1 MFFKKGMDSYL
12 IYGALVLCVTWLD
25 WLILMGFRSL
35 WSMIWII
42 IFNLDFITHDEF
54 SLIVCYDMNKFI
66 VFATRFE
73 QVLRGDVAIMFLL

>member
-1 MFFKKGMDSYL
+1 
-12 IYGALVLCVTWLD
+12 
-25 WLILMGFRSL
+25 
-35 WSMIWII
+35 MIWII